1 MIFTFIDPVVEYVC
15 CILIWCVISQFVL
28 KIIDLWTD
36 FKDHK
41 EADLKLDWVFAFQV
55 ILLLTTVFA
64 VVYLVWINPITITI
78 SR

>member
-1 MIFTFIDPVVEYVC
+1 MHFTFFDPAVESIC
-15 CILIWCVISQFVL
+15 CVLIWCVVGLFSFKV
-28 KIIDLWTD
+28 IDLWTD

-41 EADLKLDWVFAFQV
+41 EAGLKLDWVFAAQV
-55 ILLLTTVFA
+55 ILLLATVFA